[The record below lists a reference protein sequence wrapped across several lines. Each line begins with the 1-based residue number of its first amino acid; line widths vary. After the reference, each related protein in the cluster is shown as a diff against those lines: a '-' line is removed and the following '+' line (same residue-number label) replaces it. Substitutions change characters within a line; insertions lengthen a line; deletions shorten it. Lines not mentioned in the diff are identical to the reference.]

1 MEKGSCSIQ
10 ETVRRLRNGFLT
22 EEQFLDLFIR
32 RINRVNPHV
41 RALTESFPSAT
52 SDVRKNQPS
61 LRIRAP
67 GEQPLLGIPIVV
79 NCDIPT
85 RAGHTTTGSLALDFR
100 PEKDARLVQRLAD
113 AGGVIVGKANIT
125 EWGNHRDREAGHG
138 WSAMGGQT
146 LGAHHVNQDPSGS
159 SSGAAVAVA
168 LELCMAAIGV
178 ELCLLGISY
187 LSYHELI
194 VVRHLGESS
203 YQLSEMALLASNQ
216 PKVSYR
222 QI

>member
-1 MEKGSCSIQ
+1 MELGSCSIE
-10 ETVRRLRNGFLT
+10 ETVRRLRSGVLT

-41 RALTESFPSAT
+41 HALTESFPSAAN
-52 SDVRKNQPS
+52 DLRNAQPS
-61 LRIRAP
+61 LRTRSP

-85 RAGHTTTGSLALDFR
+85 QAGHTTTGSLALSVR
-100 PEKDARLVQRLAD
+100 PERDARLVQRIGD
-113 AGGVIVGKANIT
+113 AGGVIIGKANIT
-125 EWGNHRDREAGHG
+125 EWGNHRGREAGQG

-146 LGAHHVNQDPSGS
+146 LGAHHVNQDPAGS

-178 ELCLLGISY
+178 EVS
-187 LSYHELI
+187 LI
-194 VVRHLGESS
+194 
-203 YQLSEMALLASNQ
+203 
-216 PKVSYR
+216 
-222 QI
+222 